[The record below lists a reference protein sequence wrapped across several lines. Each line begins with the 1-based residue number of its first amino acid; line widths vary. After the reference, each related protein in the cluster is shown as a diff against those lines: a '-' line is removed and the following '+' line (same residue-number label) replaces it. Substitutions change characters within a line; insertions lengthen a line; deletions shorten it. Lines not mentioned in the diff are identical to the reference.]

1 MHRFMTLFVTI
12 GAVGAC
18 CTSAFAADNAASTGS
33 GPDALQVQIQGQGQ
47 HRGKLKEQEFAAMRG
62 AYRLTDGRLLFLGGA
77 RQRPT
82 AELGT
87 MEAVALQAAGP
98 NRLISADGSMVLRFK
113 ARANGDIDE
122 VLVSLPTAG
131 IQVSSS
137 RF

>member
-1 MHRFMTLFVTI
+1 MHRLMTLFVTI

-18 CTSAFAADNAASTGS
+18 GTSAFAADNATSTGS
-33 GPDALQVQIQGQGQ
+33 GPDAQQVQIKGR
-47 HRGKLKEQEFAAMRG
+47 HSGKVPEQEFAAMRG
-62 AYRLTDGRLLFLGGA
+62 AYRLTDGRLLFVGGA

-87 MEAVALQAAGP
+87 TTAVTLQAAGP
-98 NRLISADGSMVLRFK
+98 NRLISADGSMVLSFK

-122 VLVSLPTAG
+122 VVVSLPAAG

>member
-12 GAVGAC
+12 GAVGTFG
-18 CTSAFAADNAASTGS
+18 TSVLAADNAASTGS
-33 GPDALQVQIQGQGQ
+33 GPDALQVQIKGQ
-47 HRGKLKEQEFAAMRG
+47 HRSKVPEQEFAAMRG
-62 AYRLTDGRLLFLGGA
+62 AYRLSDGRLLFVGGA
-77 RQRPT
+77 RQRPM

-87 MEAVALQAAGP
+87 TAAVALQAAGP
-98 NRLISADGSMVLRFK
+98 NRLVSADGAMVLNFK

-122 VLVSLPTAG
+122 VIVSLPAAG

>member
-1 MHRFMTLFVTI
+1 MHRFMTLFATI
-12 GAVGAC
+12 AVGAFG
-18 CTSAFAADNAASTGS
+18 TSALAADNAASTSS
-33 GPDALQVQIQGQGQ
+33 GPDALQVQIKGQ
-47 HRGKLKEQEFAAMRG
+47 HSGKVPEQEFAAMRG
-62 AYRLTDGRLLFLGGA
+62 AYRLTDGRLLFVGGA

-87 MEAVALQAAGP
+87 TAVALQAAGP

-122 VLVSLPTAG
+122 VIVSLPAAG

>member
-12 GAVGAC
+12 GAVGAFG
-18 CTSAFAADNAASTGS
+18 TSVFAADNATSAGS
-33 GPDALQVQIQGQGQ
+33 GPDALQVQIKGR
-47 HRGKLKEQEFAAMRG
+47 HSGKVPEQEFAAMRG
-62 AYRLTDGRLLFLGGA
+62 AYRLTDGRLLFVGGA

-87 MEAVALQAAGP
+87 TAVVALQAAGP
-98 NRLISADGSMVLRFK
+98 NRLISADGSMVLNFK

-122 VLVSLPTAG
+122 VVVSLPAAG

>member
-12 GAVGAC
+12 GAVGAFG
-18 CTSAFAADNAASTGS
+18 TSVFAADNATSTGS
-33 GPDALQVQIQGQGQ
+33 GPDALQVQIKGR
-47 HRGKLKEQEFAAMRG
+47 HSGKVPEQEFAAMRG

-87 MEAVALQAAGP
+87 TAAVALQAAGP
-98 NRLISADGSMVLRFK
+98 NRLISADGSMVLNFK

-122 VLVSLPTAG
+122 VIVSLPAAG
-131 IQVSSS
+131 VQLSSS